1 MRLISKKE
9 VQALRSREIDKA
21 NLEKDKV
28 DRALSESIRRFNEWK
43 EQKKEE
49 TRQIENDLQNMVARY
64 NIQIDDLIATV
75 SQLKKAREIY
85 LIPTNQLEKQ
95 AQIKN
100 QEADKKLK
108 ECDELRKQ
116 LETQNKQLLDKEKS
130 ILIREQRVEKEE
142 NNIKQEKIKIEN
154 DINAIKIAN
163 EKLLNDKIAF
173 EKLIED
179 EKYKLNDK
187 QTEIKAQMSK
197 IKAQIEVNKEQKL
210 QNYKDQQKN
219 ISDREAVNSAWAEI
233 KKLKEKYDRR

>member
-1 MRLISKKE
+1 MIS
-9 VQALRSREIDKA
+9 
-21 NLEKDKV
+21 
-28 DRALSESIRRFNEWK
+28 W
-43 EQKKEE
+43 
-49 TRQIENDLQNMVARY
+49 
-64 NIQIDDLIATV
+64 
-75 SQLKKAREIY
+75 LKKAREIY

-108 ECDELRKQ
+108 ECDDLNKR
-116 LETQNKQLLDKEKS
+116 LETKNKQITDKEKS

-187 QTEIKAQMSK
+187 QTEIKAS
-197 IKAQIEVNKEQKL
+197 IAFFVLLIL
-210 QNYKDQQKN
+210 PPL
-219 ISDREAVNSAWAEI
+219 ISI
-233 KKLKEKYDRR
+233 

>member
-108 ECDELRKQ
+108 ECDDIRKQ

-130 ILIREQRVEKEE
+130 ILIREQRVAKEG

>member
-108 ECDELRKQ
+108 ECDDLRKQ

-130 ILIREQRVEKEE
+130 ILIREQRVAKEE

-173 EKLIED
+173 EKLIEE
-179 EKYKLNDK
+179 EKYKLNNK
-187 QTEIKAQMSK
+187 QTEIKAQMNE

>member
-108 ECDELRKQ
+108 ECDDLRKQ

-173 EKLIED
+173 EKLIEE

-233 KKLKEKYDRR
+233 KKLKEKYDRW

>member
-116 LETQNKQLLDKEKS
+116 LETQNKQITDKEKS

-173 EKLIED
+173 EKLIEE

-187 QTEIKAQMSK
+187 QTEIKAQMNE

>member
-130 ILIREQRVEKEE
+130 ILIREQRVAKEE

-173 EKLIED
+173 EKLIEE
-179 EKYKLNDK
+179 EKYKLNNK
-187 QTEIKAQMSK
+187 QTEIKAQMNE

>member
-108 ECDELRKQ
+108 ECDDLRKQ
-116 LETQNKQLLDKEKS
+116 LETQNKQITDKEKS

-173 EKLIED
+173 EKLIEE
-179 EKYKLNDK
+179 EKYKLNNK

-233 KKLKEKYDRR
+233 KKLKEKYDRW